1 MDTPSLLQFL
11 DQLEIQYDYHEHVAV
26 YTSEQAR
33 RLIQP
38 LPGVS
43 AKNLF
48 LRDKKGRRHFML
60 TVDDSK
66 TVNLKSLA
74 ASQGIS
80 GLSLASAERL
90 LKYLVVTP
98 GAVSLM
104 SLVNDMEG
112 KVEAL
117 IDEDL
122 WQADKLHC
130 HPLINTATLVIP
142 LDGIKK
148 FLSATHHSP
157 TFVKIPSL

>member
-148 FLSATHHSP
+148 FLSATNHLP
-157 TFVKIPSL
+157 TLVKIPN